1 MANRTTEDIIL
12 LAYRQT
18 SIISPTEIPSA
29 VQMSDGFNLLN
40 DLISLFNAS
49 ELYIP
54 YQSIINFDM
63 VAGNNKYIFSNETQP
78 VGPNLPVPIVSNPII
93 ELDFVNLTFGNVIY
107 PVRIISK
114 AEFYNNIRVVGLPG
128 IPVFCFLSPQPT
140 MGTSTI
146 VEFYPFPVRT
156 FDVQMKCKVALNYLT
171 RFTNVTNLPAFYFRF
186 LRYALARE
194 LMSFYPSA
202 NWSAT
207 DEKEFL
213 DMKEKMT
220 AANEWNLAVKTDKTL
235 NFGGPFYTYA
245 VNGML
250 IV

>member
-1 MANRTTEDIIL
+1 MANRTTEDIII

-18 SIISPTEIPSA
+18 SIISANEIPSA

-40 DLISLFNAS
+40 DLISLFNSS

-54 YQSIINFDM
+54 YQSIINFNM
-63 VAGNNKYIFSNETQP
+63 VGGQNRYIFSQQP
-78 VGPNLPVPIVSNPII
+78 QMPSPPGPPSIVSNPII
-93 ELDFVNLTFGNVIY
+93 ELDFVNLIFGTVIY

-128 IPVFCFLSPQPT
+128 IPVFCFLSSQNVQ
-140 MGTSTI
+140 GNASI
-146 VEFYPFPVRT
+146 VEFYPYPSQAFAIE
-156 FDVQMKCKVALNYLT
+156 MKCKVVLNYLT
-171 RFTNVTNLPAFYFRF
+171 RFTNATDLPPFYFRF
-186 LRYALARE
+186 LRYSLARE
-194 LMSFYPSA
+194 LMSFYPST

-207 DEKEFL
+207 DEKEYL

-220 AANEWNLAVKTDKTL
+220 AADEWNLAVKTDKTL
-235 NFGGPFYTYA
+235 NFGGPYYTYA